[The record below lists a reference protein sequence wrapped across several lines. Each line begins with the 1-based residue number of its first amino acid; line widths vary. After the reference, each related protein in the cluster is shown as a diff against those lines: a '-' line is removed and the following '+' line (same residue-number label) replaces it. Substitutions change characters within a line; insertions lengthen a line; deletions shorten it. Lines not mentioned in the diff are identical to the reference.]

1 MTNAII
7 LASIE
12 KPQEKIN
19 YAKEYYD
26 FLSKY
31 IISLATPF
39 KSNLRL
45 EGGNTGSCF
54 IGEAGDSNAQLF
66 KTYSDMATI
75 SQSGG
80 GIGWYFG
87 KIRPGDTW
95 TQNVPKAN
103 AINKWIKIVND
114 IAVAVN
120 QRGVRKG
127 AITPALDWWH
137 LDIVGFCEIKS
148 ELNGDLR
155 DKCFDI
161 FPQVVVDSYF
171 VDAVLEDKKVF
182 LYNQYEFKKLT
193 KIDIT
198 ELIGDELYNAH
209 QKAEELILLGKLK
222 HFKEIRAK
230 DLWKKF
236 LEVWIE
242 YGDFYISHK
251 DNINISNY
259 VSEFGIAKNVNLCT
273 ESFSIS
279 KVATKWTQ
287 EGSENGLETT
297 STDGYTHSCNLCS
310 INVANIL
317 NDDKLLKR
325 ACELSVRM
333 LDTSIDLGTMPVKEA
348 KNSAEL
354 LRNIG
359 IGIVGMADWM
369 AYNKFLFDTEEG
381 LNEAE
386 KLIEKIAYYCYNA
399 SIDLAKEKGS
409 YPGIVYANYN
419 QLFGKDPIE
428 LNRISLNGFDWVQ
441 VQKDILEFGIR
452 NFYILSAAPNTSSA
466 LVQGV
471 TASYL
476 PAYSKYNTQKLEGL
490 IVPVL
495 PKFIKDRYWFYKTK
509 FQYKTEDLIKYSRRV
524 QRWIDTGISM
534 EVNINPSLTTIK
546 KISDELL
553 DGFKSKELKAV
564 YYSLTIDGTKEEAC
578 SDCAN

>member
-236 LEVWIE
+236 L
-242 YGDFYISHK
+242 
-251 DNINISNY
+251 
-259 VSEFGIAKNVNLCT
+259 
-273 ESFSIS
+273 
-279 KVATKWTQ
+279 
-287 EGSENGLETT
+287 
-297 STDGYTHSCNLCS
+297 
-310 INVANIL
+310 
-317 NDDKLLKR
+317 
-325 ACELSVRM
+325 
-333 LDTSIDLGTMPVKEA
+333 
-348 KNSAEL
+348 
-354 LRNIG
+354 
-359 IGIVGMADWM
+359 
-369 AYNKFLFDTEEG
+369 
-381 LNEAE
+381 
-386 KLIEKIAYYCYNA
+386 
-399 SIDLAKEKGS
+399 
-409 YPGIVYANYN
+409 
-419 QLFGKDPIE
+419 
-428 LNRISLNGFDWVQ
+428 
-441 VQKDILEFGIR
+441 
-452 NFYILSAAPNTSSA
+452 
-466 LVQGV
+466 
-471 TASYL
+471 
-476 PAYSKYNTQKLEGL
+476 
-490 IVPVL
+490 
-495 PKFIKDRYWFYKTK
+495 
-509 FQYKTEDLIKYSRRV
+509 
-524 QRWIDTGISM
+524 
-534 EVNINPSLTTIK
+534 
-546 KISDELL
+546 
-553 DGFKSKELKAV
+553 
-564 YYSLTIDGTKEEAC
+564 
-578 SDCAN
+578 